1 MTAVRDTVA
10 SDTLDTSR
18 ASPRPG
24 RSQFELAI
32 KDITD
37 GIVFA
42 PLWLRLGWNDILQRY
57 RRSLLGP
64 LWLTASMAIMVLSLG
79 VVQTRIFKVDARD
92 FIPFLCVGLLVWGY
106 IASILTEA
114 GTMFTGAEAYV
125 KQIRL
130 PFSVYIYR
138 FTWSKLIVFAHNF
151 VIYLGILIYFSINPG
166 WTVLYV
172 VPGFLV
178 LVLNGVFT
186 SLYVGMAS
194 ARFRDIPQIINSLI
208 QVLFFIT
215 PIFWKP
221 ELIGLDSYLIAL
233 NPFYHFVEIVRAPLL
248 GAAVSGETYLVVTL
262 ITVLN
267 GMFALAFFVRF
278 RSRIAYWV

>member
-1 MTAVRDTVA
+1 MA

-18 ASPRPG
+18 ASRRPG
-24 RSQFELAI
+24 RSQFELAV

-106 IASILTEA
+106 ISSILTEA

-130 PFSVYIYR
+130 PYSVYIYR
-138 FTWSKLIVFAHNF
+138 FTWSKLIIFAHNF

-166 WTVLYV
+166 WTVLFV
-172 VPGFLV
+172 VPGFLL

-186 SLYVGMAS
+186 SFYVGMAS

-221 ELIGLDSYLIAL
+221 ELIGLDSYLIAF

-267 GMFALAFFVRF
+267 GVFALAFFVRF

>member
-1 MTAVRDTVA
+1 MTAIRNTVA

-18 ASPRPG
+18 VSARPG
-24 RSQFELAI
+24 RNQFELAI
-32 KDITD
+32 KDIRN

-130 PFSVYIYR
+130 PYSVYIYR
-138 FTWSKLIVFAHNF
+138 FTWSKLIIFAHNF

-172 VPGFLV
+172 VPGFLL

-221 ELIGLDSYLIAL
+221 ELIGLDSYLIAF

-248 GAAVSGETYLVVTL
+248 GASVSGETYLVVTL
-262 ITVLN
+262 ITILN
-267 GMFALAFFVRF
+267 GMLALAFFVRF